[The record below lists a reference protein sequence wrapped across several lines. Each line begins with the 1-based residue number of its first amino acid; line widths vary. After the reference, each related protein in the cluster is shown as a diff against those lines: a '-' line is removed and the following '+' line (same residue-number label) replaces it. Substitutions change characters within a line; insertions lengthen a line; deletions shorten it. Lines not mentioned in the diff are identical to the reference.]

1 MESHLFFARVALLRR
16 FIGGAGFEVTSHY
29 HAEIR
34 LAIKKCDFDEN
45 LWALAFLL
53 DLFAPCG
60 IM

>member
-1 MESHLFFARVALLRR
+1 MESHLFFARVALLQR

-45 LWALAFLL
+45 L
-53 DLFAPCG
+53 
-60 IM
+60 